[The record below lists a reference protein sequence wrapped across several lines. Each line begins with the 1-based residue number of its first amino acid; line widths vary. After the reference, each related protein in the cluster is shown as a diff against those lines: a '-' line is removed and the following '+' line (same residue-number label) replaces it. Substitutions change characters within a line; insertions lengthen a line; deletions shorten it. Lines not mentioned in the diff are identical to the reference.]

1 MHDPKDDD
9 DGLEDSH
16 ASRDWGG
23 SDPDGTS
30 RDEDAKETRP
40 AAGKTAPRKRTPA
53 KGRKAEQPHYRGHR
67 ERLRERVL
75 ERGAESLADYEVL
88 EFLLFGAR
96 ANGDTKPLAKAL
108 LRHFGSVSAVL
119 AAEPAELREVSGVGP
134 AITALMKVTR
144 EAARRMAR
152 EEARE
157 RTVISSWDRL
167 LTYCRVEL
175 GHEKVEQFHLLF
187 LDKKHQL
194 IADEAQNRGTVD
206 HTPVYPREVV
216 KRAMHYNASAIIM
229 VHNHPSGDATP
240 SKADVQMTKTV
251 IAAARSVGINVHDHV
266 IITPRSHTSLKNSG
280 FI

>member
-1 MHDPKDDD
+1 MHDPKDDE
-9 DGLEDSH
+9 DGREDSG
-16 ASRDWGG
+16 AAP
-23 SDPDGTS
+23 PDRGA
-30 RDEDAKETRP
+30 EEARP
-40 AAGKTAPRKRTPA
+40 AGGITGGAKRKSAKSRKT
-53 KGRKAEQPHYRGHR
+53 EQPHYRGHR

-75 ERGAESLADYEVL
+75 DRGADSLADYEVL

-134 AITALMKVTR
+134 AITALLKVTR

-152 EEARE
+152 EEAKE

-240 SKADVQMTKTV
+240 SKADVQMTKAV
-251 IAAARSVGINVHDHV
+251 IAAAKSVGLNVHDHV
-266 IITPRSHTSLKNSG
+266 IITPQSHTSLKNSG